1 MCKINNTEFNI
12 GVLRNVIKDALERIE
27 SVIDEDYI
35 EKTIRENKQYIVEQL
50 DKIRDW
56 HELLFTLC
64 EDEEPID
71 TETKIRIRLV
81 ETYLSTIFP
90 NEFTFEA
97 WDEIKQ

>member
-12 GVLRNVIKDALERIE
+12 GVLRELINDALERIN

-35 EKTIRENKQYIVEQL
+35 EKTVRGNKQYIVEQL

-56 HELLFTLC
+56 HKLLLALC

-71 TETKIRIRLV
+71 TETRIRIRLI
-81 ETYLSTIFP
+81 ETIIFP
-90 NEFTFEA
+90 NEFEFKT
-97 WDEIKQ
+97 WNEIKQ

>member
-1 MCKINNTEFNI
+1 MNDTEFNI
-12 GVLRNVIKDALERIE
+12 GVLRTVIKDALDRIE

-56 HELLFTLC
+56 HELLFILC

-71 TETKIRIRLV
+71 TETRIRIRLV
-81 ETYLSTIFP
+81 ETYLNTIFP
-90 NEFTFEA
+90 NEFTFKT
-97 WDEIKQ
+97 WKEINLKE

>member
-1 MCKINNTEFNI
+1 M
-12 GVLRNVIKDALERIE
+12 IKDALERIE